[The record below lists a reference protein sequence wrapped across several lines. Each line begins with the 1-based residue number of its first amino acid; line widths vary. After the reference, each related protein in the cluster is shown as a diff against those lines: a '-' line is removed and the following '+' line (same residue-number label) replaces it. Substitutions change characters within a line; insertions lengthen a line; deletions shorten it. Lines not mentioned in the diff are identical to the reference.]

1 MEYQTSFSSPL
12 GFLAL
17 KSDGQSI
24 TDISFS
30 ENELPPPNLPE
41 VGNALGITLSVEGS
55 YDQFRSFLASLEKNL
70 RLIDVVGI
78 DLGQGSEDAE
88 IGFKVILRAY
98 YQERTIL

>member
-1 MEYQTSFSSPL
+1 MKCLENLDFR
-12 GFLAL
+12 AA
-17 KSDGQSI
+17 KSIIHVSN
-24 TDISFS
+24 ISFS
-30 ENELPPPNLPE
+30 ESEPPPANLPD
-41 VGNALGITLSVEGS
+41 VGNALTITLDVEGS